1 MAERIKS
8 LQVSVPE
15 GDSGLL
21 EKSHRFTF
29 AYGHHVQANTQ
40 ISLSMPVRLSSYSRG
55 AVHPI
60 FEQNIP
66 EGFVRE
72 RIIERLRKHIRIDE
86 MLFLALQKDFGI
98 GRIGFSSDHFPQ
110 GEVKKENLAEI
121 LQWQGKRSLF
131 EELIDKYLF
140 QTSIS
145 GVQPKVL
152 VRDQRATFRTPGL
165 IIKSGMDEYPG
176 LAVNEF
182 ICMSA
187 ALNCGLAVP
196 EFCLSDDRKL
206 FVMHRFDLD
215 SNGCRIGLEDFSVLL
230 GESAQDKYSGSY
242 ESLSRVIAMYSASPR
257 RDMDIFFRMLV
268 LSVLVGNGDAHKK
281 NFSLIYEDILA
292 PETIRLA
299 PAYDIISTL
308 PYFKHDT
315 PALKMNGTKK
325 QFPDT
330 RELQRFGKKMGL
342 EKIKETIDHIAQ
354 TVLDTLTENKELL
367 TEFPQIEKSINFAVS
382 RCMAGT
388 HNVQNH
394 RLALD

>member
-1 MAERIKS
+1 MAERIRL
-8 LQVSVPE
+8 LQVNVPE
-15 GDSGLL
+15 GDSGIL

-29 AYGHHVQANTQ
+29 AYGHHGQANRQ
-40 ISLSMPVRLSSYSRG
+40 ISLSMPVRLPSYSRG

-98 GRIGFSSDHFPQ
+98 GRVGFSSDYFPRD
-110 GEVKKENLAEI
+110 EVKTENLAEI
-121 LQWQGKRSLF
+121 LQWQGEQSLF

-152 VRDQRATFRTPGL
+152 IRDQRATFHTPGL
-165 IIKSGMDEYPG
+165 IVKSGMDEYPG
-176 LAVNEF
+176 IAVNEF
-182 ICMSA
+182 VCMSA
-187 ALNCGLAVP
+187 AINCGLAVP
-196 EFCLSDDRKL
+196 DFYLSDDRRL

-215 SNGCRIGLEDFSVLL
+215 QNGCRTGLEDFSVLL

-242 ESLSRVIAMYSASPR
+242 ESLSRVIAMYSASPH
-257 RDMDIFFRMLV
+257 RDMKRFFRILV

-281 NFSLIYEDILA
+281 NFSLIYDDILA

-299 PAYDIISTL
+299 PAYDIVSTL
-308 PYFKHDT
+308 PYFRGDT

-325 QFPDT
+325 QFPSS
-330 RELQRFGKKMGL
+330 RELQRFGNKLGLKKT
-342 EKIKETIDHIAQ
+342 KETIEQFAQ
-354 TVLDTLTENKELL
+354 AVLDTLTENKELL
-367 TEFPQIEKSINFAVS
+367 TEFPQIEKSIRFSVS
-382 RCMAGT
+382 RCMAGAGRDWG
-388 HNVQNH
+388 Q
-394 RLALD
+394 ALVI

>member
-1 MAERIKS
+1 MSERIKL
-8 LQVSVPE
+8 LQVNVPE
-15 GDSGLL
+15 GNSGIL

-29 AYGHHVQANTQ
+29 AYGHHASTNKQ

-72 RIIERLRKHIRIDE
+72 RIIERLRKHVRVDE

-98 GRIGFSSDHFPQ
+98 GRVGFTSDQFPQ
-110 GEVKKENLAEI
+110 DEVKKENLAEI
-121 LQWQGKRSLF
+121 LQWQGKQSLF
-131 EELIDKYLF
+131 EELVDKYLF

-152 VRDQRATFRTPGL
+152 VRDQRATFHTPGL

-182 ICMSA
+182 VCMSA

-196 EFCLSDDRKL
+196 KFYLSEDHKL

-215 SNGCRIGLEDFSVLL
+215 PEGGRIGLEDFSVLL
-230 GESAQDKYSGSY
+230 GESAKDKYSGSY
-242 ESLSRVIAMYSASPR
+242 ESLSRVIEMYSASPR
-257 RDMDIFFRMLV
+257 RDIEIFFRILV

-281 NFSLIYEDILA
+281 NFSLIYNDILA

-299 PAYDIISTL
+299 PAYDIVSTL

-315 PALKMNGTKK
+315 PALKMNGSKK
-325 QFPDT
+325 QFPDKK
-330 RELQRFGKKMGL
+330 ELQRFGKKLGL
-342 EKIKETIDHIAQ
+342 KKTKEIIEQFAQ
-354 TVLDTLTENKELL
+354 TVLDTLAKNKELL
-367 TEFPQIEKSINFAVS
+367 KELSQIEKSIRFSVS
-382 RCMAGT
+382 RCMTRTGK
-388 HNVQNH
+388 
-394 RLALD
+394 